1 MNPEATAVQP
11 TEVDEDAP
19 HSVGRIAAWLSKQ
32 VEIALATADLSLPQ
46 YRVLGLL
53 HESSA
58 FSSDLAERLAVRPP
72 SVTAVVD
79 GMVTRGLV
87 ERRQVVADRRRV
99 DLVLTDSGRVAL
111 ETADLA
117 VNSRL
122 RDITDCLAD
131 PAEAKQAFDGL
142 LVWRKALSAYR
153 ATKSASR

>member
-1 MNPEATAVQP
+1 VNAKATVSPEAHFDQ
-11 TEVDEDAP
+11 DDL
-19 HSVGRIAAWLSKQ
+19 HSVGRTAAWLSKQ
-32 VEIALATADLSLPQ
+32 VEIALLTADLSLPQ

-87 ERRQVVADRRRV
+87 ERRQVEADRRRV
-99 DLVLTDSGRVAL
+99 DLVLTESGTSAL
-111 ETADLA
+111 RAADLA

-122 RDITDCLAD
+122 RDITDCLGD
-131 PAEAKQAFDGL
+131 PGEAQQAYDGL
-142 LVWRKALSAYR
+142 LLWRKALSAYR
-153 ATKSASR
+153 ATKTAAR

>member
-1 MNPEATAVQP
+1 VTTEATATQP
-11 TEVDEDAP
+11 AELADDDL
-19 HSVGRIAAWLSKQ
+19 HSLGRIAAWLSKH
-32 VEIALATADLSLPQ
+32 VEIALAEADLSLPQ

-87 ERRQVVADRRRV
+87 ERRQVEADRRRV
-99 DLVLTDSGRVAL
+99 DLVLTESGQATLR
-111 ETADLA
+111 TADLA

-122 RDITDCLAD
+122 RSITDCLDD
-131 PAEAKQAFDGL
+131 PDEALRAFDGL
-142 LVWRKALSAYR
+142 LLWKKALSAYR
-153 ATKSASR
+153 ASKSTSR